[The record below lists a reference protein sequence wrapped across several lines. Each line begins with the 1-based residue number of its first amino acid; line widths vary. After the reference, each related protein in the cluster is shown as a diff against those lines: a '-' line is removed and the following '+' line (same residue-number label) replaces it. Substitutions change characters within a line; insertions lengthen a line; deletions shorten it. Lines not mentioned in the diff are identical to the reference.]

1 MTVNHDVAGSSPASG
16 VKQKPPQSGGFL
28 FCLESEIQGTDI
40 IISSQVYRDEKS
52 SGGSTDDDRF
62 RWKMKGGVCG
72 AAVEEKVK
80 DC

>member
-1 MTVNHDVAGSSPASG
+1 MASKPFGSS
-16 VKQKPPQSGGFL
+16 KQNTTQSGGIL
-28 FCLESEIQGTDI
+28 FGLESEIQGIDI

-72 AAVEEKVK
+72 VAVADISSETSYKRS
-80 DC
+80 